1 MSSTLESNGL
11 VVARGLVVNP
21 ILSDS
26 LKAITEAFDRHA
38 ALPGPL
44 SAAAPT
50 RVFLPVQTSPNA
62 PMNDTPTHKR
72 DFKLPFETIEPLLKS
87 ALGRA
92 ASEYELLRY
101 LPDPDVMEIT
111 VIRGLPG
118 ADAQEWH
125 ADSSWS
131 SSSKMITMF
140 LALHDVVEESMGPT
154 WFVSN
159 THRPACFD
167 DDVWIPPT
175 PSLVEER
182 GPVWFEL
189 NGGDGVLME
198 VRRWRK
204 TKGCGARGARRRS
217 FMSIYSHVVLNLPL
231 LLHHHRH
238 HRHRHHH
245 HRHHDSLRSSYK
257 EHLLA

>member
-11 VVARGLVVNP
+11 VVARGLVPNQ

-26 LKAITEAFDRHA
+26 LKAITEAFNQRA

-131 SSSKMITMF
+131 SSSPKMITMF

-198 VRRWRK
+198 STCWHR
-204 TKGCGARGARRRS
+204 GGANSGTSTRMLLAVTLAQGTGSSGKLR
-217 FMSIYSHVVLNLPL
+217 VLNLIP
-231 LLHHHRH
+231 
-238 HRHRHHH
+238 
-245 HRHHDSLRSSYK
+245 DQQG
-257 EHLLA
+257 